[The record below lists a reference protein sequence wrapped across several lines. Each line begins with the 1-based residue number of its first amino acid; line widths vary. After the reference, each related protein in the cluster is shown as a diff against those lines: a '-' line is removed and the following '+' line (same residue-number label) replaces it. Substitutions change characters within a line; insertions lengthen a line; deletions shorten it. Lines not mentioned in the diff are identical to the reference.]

1 MTKPFVRPELQQL
14 LDMLNG
20 MEAPSFSEVGAVT
33 AREMMQQM
41 AGLNSPTGE
50 LAVIRDLSMK
60 GPDGQA
66 IPLRLYDCRAERGPS
81 PVVVF
86 FHGGGFVI
94 GDVPFYDPL
103 CANISRDLDLPVVS
117 VEYRLAPEHKWP
129 AGPDDCEAAARWVA
143 GNPAELGRVSTGLV
157 LAGDSAGGALTAVT
171 AMALRDKPAS
181 QPVLVQW
188 QLYPVTDMSTHHP
201 SYDLFKEGYLLSS
214 GDMDWFRDEYAG
226 DNSHWRCSP
235 LFGEVAGLAPA
246 VVHTCSLDPLR
257 DEGRALA
264 GKMAAAGVP
273 TIFLEAEGMVHGFAT
288 FRAALP
294 STGDDWKASVAA
306 VKLLLGAKFGG

>member
-14 LDMLNG
+14 LDMLAG
-20 MEAPSFSEVGAVT
+20 MEAPTFSEVGPVA
-33 AREMMQQM
+33 AREMMRQM
-41 AGLNSPTGE
+41 SAFNTPTGE
-50 LAVIRDLSMK
+50 LAVMRDLTMT
-60 GPDGQA
+60 GPDGQT
-66 IPLRLYDCRAERGPS
+66 IPLRLYDCKAQRGPS

-103 CANISRDLDLPVVS
+103 CANISRDLDLPVIS

-143 GNPAELGRVSTGLV
+143 GSPAELGRTATGII

-171 AMALRDKPAS
+171 AMALRDRPAAR
-181 QPVLVQW
+181 PVLVQW
-188 QLYPVTDMSTHHP
+188 QLYPVTDMSKKHE
-201 SYDLFKEGYLLSS
+201 SYELFREGYLLSAA
-214 GDMDWFRDEYAG
+214 DMDWFRDEYAG
-226 DNSHWRCSP
+226 DNTHWRCSP
-235 LFGEVAGLAPA
+235 LFGDVTGLAPA

-264 GKMAAAGVP
+264 AKMAAAGIP
-273 TIFLEAEGMVHGFAT
+273 TVFLEAEGMVHGFAT

-294 STGDDWKASVAA
+294 STAEDWKASVAA
-306 VKLLLGAKFGG
+306 VRLLLGAKLAG

>member
-14 LDMLNG
+14 LDMING
-20 MEAPSFSEVGAVT
+20 MDGPSFSEVGAVT

-41 AGLNSPTGE
+41 AGLNNPTGE
-50 LAVIRDLSMK
+50 LAVMRDMTMT
-60 GPDGQA
+60 GPDGQS
-66 IPLRLYDCRAERGPS
+66 IPLRLYDCKAERGPS

-94 GDVPFYDPL
+94 GDVPYYDPL
-103 CANISRDLDLPVVS
+103 CANISRDLDMPVVS

-129 AGPDDCEAAARWVA
+129 ACPDDCEAAARWVA
-143 GNPAELGRVSTGLV
+143 SNPAELGRTAEGLI
-157 LAGDSAGGALTAVT
+157 LCGDSAGGNLTAVT
-171 AMALRDKPAS
+171 AMALRDKPAA

-188 QLYPVTDMSTHHP
+188 QLYPVTDMSKHHE
-201 SYDLFKEGYLLSS
+201 SYDLFKEGYLLSA
-214 GDMDWFRDEYAG
+214 GDMDWFRDEYAA
-226 DNSHWRCSP
+226 DNTHWRASP
-235 LFGEVAGLAPA
+235 LFGEVKGLAPA

-264 GKMAAAGVP
+264 AKMIVGGVP

-294 STGDDWKASVAA
+294 STGDDWAASVGA
-306 VKLLLGAKFGG
+306 VKLLLGAKLGA